1 MTKELKILLDK
12 LKEILND
19 LDEHHKLAQAV
30 NDYGECA
37 MLTAKQIGVNYA
49 IQALYEVALENK

>member
-1 MTKELKILLDK
+1 MTKELKNLLDK
-12 LKEILND
+12 LNGILND
-19 LDEHHKLAQAV
+19 LDEQHKLAQAI

-49 IQALYEVALENK
+49 IQSLYEVALENK